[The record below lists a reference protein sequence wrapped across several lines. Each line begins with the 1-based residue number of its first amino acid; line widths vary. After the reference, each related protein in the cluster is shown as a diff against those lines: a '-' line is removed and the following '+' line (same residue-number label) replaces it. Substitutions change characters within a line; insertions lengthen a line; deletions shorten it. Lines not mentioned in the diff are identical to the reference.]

1 MTRNGK
7 IARLPRSLRDEL
19 NQRLARN
26 EDGTTLLDWLNALPD
41 VKDLLARDFA
51 GEPVRQQNLHE
62 WRQGGFVEWQARQD
76 LFAAAADLTDANGEW
91 DALAANDFTERLAA
105 VVVVRYA
112 DALAGWKGGD
122 DEAFRL
128 KLRDLR
134 RFNQDLAVL
143 RRYNQTAARLKME
156 QLPFY
161 REEQRRAE
169 AAESARRQSEAG
181 ARAHDERV
189 AQRRREA
196 EAAQKVASAA
206 SATSTASAASM
217 PSAPLMP
224 VTTSPTQA
232 AARTGTDVTVAAVTI
247 SAESPRFESESGKE
261 VPAQGAANG
270 APATVEPDAT
280 PRFGCQTELPV
291 KPSKTN
297 GPEFRTSS
305 HRSPATESPTNEV
318 APVAPAAENASAQP
332 VAGRSNAE
340 KCPAGRSMEAG
351 AAIMAAGLIR
361 TNLVIKFVDSLR
373 NASLVIEKR
382 SSDAMKLKDR
392 RAVQEAYAGSVA
404 TVNRLAKEV
413 GCLRDV
419 LSGFV
424 GVDHVSAA
432 VEGLQREYPRMK
444 PNLFQGFPAALTVGI
459 QQLRDAA
466 CELGDT
472 LRQTTAT
479 GASLAARIS

>member
-122 DEAFRL
+122 DETFRL

-196 EAAQKVASAA
+196 EAAEKVASAA
-206 SATSTASAASM
+206 SATSAPSAASM

-224 VTTSPTQA
+224 AAASPTQA
-232 AARTGTDVTVAAVTI
+232 PARTGAAVAI
-247 SAESPRFESESGKE
+247 NAGSPRFGFGAESGKE

-270 APATVEPDAT
+270 APAMVEPDAT

-305 HRSPATESPTNEV
+305 NRSPATESPTNEV

-340 KCPAGRSMEAG
+340 KCPAGGSMEAG

-413 GCLRDV
+413 GCLRAV

>member
-1 MTRNGK
+1 
-7 IARLPRSLRDEL
+7 
-19 NQRLARN
+19 
-26 EDGTTLLDWLNALPD
+26 
-41 VKDLLARDFA
+41 
-51 GEPVRQQNLHE
+51 
-62 WRQGGFVEWQARQD
+62 
-76 LFAAAADLTDANGEW
+76 
-91 DALAANDFTERLAA
+91 
-105 VVVVRYA
+105 
-112 DALAGWKGGD
+112 
-122 DEAFRL
+122 
-128 KLRDLR
+128 
-134 RFNQDLAVL
+134 
-143 RRYNQTAARLKME
+143 
-156 QLPFY
+156 
-161 REEQRRAE
+161 
-169 AAESARRQSEAG
+169 
-181 ARAHDERV
+181 
-189 AQRRREA
+189 
-196 EAAQKVASAA
+196 
-206 SATSTASAASM
+206 M

-291 KPSKTN
+291 KPGKTN

-340 KCPAGRSMEAG
+340 KCPAGGSMEAG

-413 GCLRDV
+413 GCLRAV

-466 CELGDT
+466 CELGET
-472 LRQTTAT
+472 LRQKAAA
-479 GASLAARIS
+479 GASLAAQIS